1 MAEYSGEKEL
11 LGAGVAPEP
20 MRRTGGALPPD
31 TEAAKHTAKAYEEAA
46 EARREAADSIDPANR
61 PPAVGAPPVPS
72 SVDATTAAPAG
83 LGMATDGA
91 DRKDGAVTESNIP
104 PNLQEAAARADA
116 PPPAPEPAAPTSA
129 KKK

>member
-31 TEAAKHTAKAYEEAA
+31 SEAAKHTAKAYQEAA
-46 EARREAADSIDPANR
+46 DLRREAADSIDPANR

-72 SVDATTAAPAG
+72 PVDATTAAPSG
-83 LGMATDGA
+83 LGMGE
-91 DRKDGAVTESNIP
+91 DRTDGAVTESVVP

-116 PPPAPEPAAPTSA
+116 PPPAPEPAATTSA
-129 KKK
+129 KRK